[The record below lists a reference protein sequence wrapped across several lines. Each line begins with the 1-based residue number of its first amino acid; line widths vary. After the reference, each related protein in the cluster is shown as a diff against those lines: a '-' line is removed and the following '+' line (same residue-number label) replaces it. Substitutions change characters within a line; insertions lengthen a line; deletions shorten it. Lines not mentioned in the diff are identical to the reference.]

1 MVDVEGVVPTEVV
14 FSDRLLIVSSG
25 VGFCEAESEALVH
38 TLFGIVVSDH
48 WGEPVGAEAADQGL
62 SNI

>member
-1 MVDVEGVVPTEVV
+1 MVDVEGVVTTEVV
-14 FSDRLLIVSSG
+14 FSDRLLIVSSE
-25 VGFCEAESEALVH
+25 VGFCEAESEALAH

-48 WGEPVGAEAADQGL
+48 WAKPVGAEAADQGL